1 MDKLIESLLNI
12 NIRKN
17 EGYIFVKQEDIYVPI
32 IKTVLSITKRSFYRL
47 PLLEE
52 VVLRLINENL
62 QEIDELANVLGIDRK
77 LLEVTL
83 ADLNSP

>member
-52 VVLRLINENL
+52 IVLRLINENL
-62 QEIDELANVLGIDRK
+62 QEIDEYSGSVVKTKI
-77 LLEVTL
+77 
-83 ADLNSP
+83 

>member
-32 IKTVLSITKRSFYRL
+32 IKQYYQ
-47 PLLEE
+47 LLN
-52 VVLRLINENL
+52 VHF
-62 QEIDELANVLGIDRK
+62 IDCHC
-77 LLEVTL
+77 
-83 ADLNSP
+83 

>member
-52 VVLRLINENL
+52 IVLRLINENL

-77 LLEVTL
+77 LSLIHI
-83 ADLNSP
+83 

>member
-52 VVLRLINENL
+52 IVLRLINENL